1 MRERGSIMTI
11 VDMLVNNAKNYP
23 DKIALV
29 ELAPSKGFRREI
41 TWKEFERNSAKVASA
56 LIQAGIKKDD
66 KVLHFMTNSITW
78 LETYFGIIR
87 TGAWAV
93 PLNYRFNSKDFLYC
107 AQVSEARMLIMGEAF
122 VDRVMSVKEHLTY
135 MEKMIVAA
143 DTASDGLITLDD
155 FIRDGDPDDARIYT
169 PKSDD
174 VCGLYF
180 TSGTTGDPKP
190 IVLPHKNMEQA
201 AVTEQNHHM
210 QNLDDNFLL
219 IPPLY
224 HCGAKMHWFGS
235 LLTASKAVLLNEVSP
250 KIILETV
257 SQEKCTIVWLLVPW
271 AQDILVALDKGELN
285 IKDYD
290 LKQWRLMHIG
300 AQPVPPS
307 LIKHWKD
314 YFPDMLYDTNYG
326 LSECTGPG
334 CVHLGVEN
342 VHKIG
347 AIGIPGYGWEC
358 KIVNNDLMPVK
369 QGEVGELLV
378 RGNGVMREYYKNPK
392 KTAETILPDGWLR
405 TGDVA
410 RQDEDGFY
418 YLVDRIKDLIIVG
431 GENVYPV
438 EVEDMIRTN
447 PAVLDVAVIG
457 VPDERLGEIVVA
469 IIKVKPGM
477 ELSNDE
483 IRAFCDIRLPRYKR
497 PRIYIFGEVLRNPTG
512 KIEKPKLREKYAYLA
527 NTI

>member
-1 MRERGSIMTI
+1 MTI
-11 VDMLVNNAKNYP
+11 VDMLINNARNYP
-23 DKIALV
+23 DKVALV
-29 ELAPSKGFRREI
+29 ELAPTAGFRKEV
-41 TWKEFERNSAKVASA
+41 TWKELEQGSAKLASA
-56 LIQAGIKKDD
+56 LIRAGIKKDD

-78 LETYFGIIR
+78 LEAYFGIIR

-93 PLNYRFNSKDFLYC
+93 PLNYRFNAKDFLYC
-107 AQVSEARMLIMGEAF
+107 AQVSEARMLIMGQAF
-122 VDRVMSVKEHLTY
+122 VDRVMSVKNHLTY
-135 MEKMIVAA
+135 LEKMIVVDDQAT
-143 DTASDGLITLDD
+143 DDLILYKD
-155 FIRDGDPDDARIYT
+155 FIATGDPNDELYV

-190 IVLPHKNMEQA
+190 IVLPHKNMEHA
-201 AVTEQNHHM
+201 AKAEQMHHM
-210 QNLDDNFLL
+210 QTIDDNFML

-235 LLTASKAVLLNEVSP
+235 LMTASKAVLLNEVSP
-250 KIILETV
+250 KTIIETM
-257 SQEKCTIVWLLVPW
+257 SKEKCTIAWLLVPW
-271 AQDILVALDKGELN
+271 AQDILVALDKGE
-285 IKDYD
+285 IKLEDYD

-300 AQPVPPS
+300 AQPVPKS
-307 LIKHWKD
+307 LIMHWKD

-342 VHKIG
+342 IHKVG
-347 AIGIPGYGWEC
+347 AIGVPGYGWEC
-358 KIVNNDLMPVK
+358 KIVDKDMNPVK
-369 QGEVGELLV
+369 QGEVGELLL
-378 RGNGVMREYYKNPK
+378 RGDGVMREYYKNPK
-392 KTAETILPDGWLR
+392 KTAETIMPDGFLR

-410 RQDEDGFY
+410 KMDEDGFI

-457 VPDERLGEIVVA
+457 VPDDRLGEIVVA
-469 IIKVKPGM
+469 IIKTKPGM

-483 IRAFCDIRLPRYKR
+483 IKAFCDIRLPRYKR
-497 PRIYIFGEVLRNPTG
+497 PRIFVFGEVMRNPTG
-512 KIEKPKLREKYAYLA
+512 KIEKPKMREKYAYLA
-527 NTI
+527 NTAK

>member
-1 MRERGSIMTI
+1 MTI
-11 VDMLVNNAKNYP
+11 VDMLINNARNYP
-23 DKIALV
+23 DKVALV
-29 ELAPSKGFRREI
+29 ELAPTAGIRKEV
-41 TWKEFERNSAKVASA
+41 TWKELERGSAKLASA
-56 LIQAGIKKDD
+56 LIRAGIKKDD

-78 LETYFGIIR
+78 LEAYFGIIR

-93 PLNYRFNSKDFLYC
+93 PLNYRFTAKDFLYC
-107 AQVSEARMLIMGEAF
+107 AQVSEARMLIMGQAF
-122 VDRVMSVKEHLTY
+122 VDRVMSVKNHLTY
-135 MEKMIVAA
+135 MEKMIVVDEEAT
-143 DTASDGLITLDD
+143 DDLILYKD
-155 FIRDGDPDDARIYT
+155 FIATGDPDDELYV

-190 IVLPHKNMEQA
+190 IVLPHKNMDHAAKAEQM
-201 AVTEQNHHM
+201 HHM
-210 QNLDDNFLL
+210 QTIDDNFML

-235 LLTASKAVLLNEVSP
+235 LMTASKAVLLNEVSP
-250 KIILETV
+250 KTIMETM
-257 SQEKCTIVWLLVPW
+257 SKEKCTIAWLLVPW
-271 AQDILVALDKGELN
+271 AQDILVALDKGD
-285 IKDYD
+285 IKLEDYD

-300 AQPVPPS
+300 AQPVPKS
-307 LIKHWKD
+307 LIMHWKD
-314 YFPDMLYDTNYG
+314 YFPEMLYDTNYG

-342 VHKIG
+342 IHKVG
-347 AIGIPGYGWEC
+347 AIGVPGYGWEC
-358 KIVNNDLMPVK
+358 KIVDKDMNPVK
-369 QGEVGELLV
+369 QGEVGELLL

-392 KTAETILPDGWLR
+392 KTAETIMPDGFLR

-410 RQDEDGFY
+410 KMDEDGFI

-457 VPDERLGEIVVA
+457 VPDDRLGEIVVA

-483 IRAFCDIRLPRYKR
+483 IKAFCDIRLPRYKR
-497 PRIYIFGEVLRNPTG
+497 PRIFVFGEVMRNPTG
-512 KIEKPKLREKYAYLA
+512 KIEKPKMREKYAYLA
-527 NTI
+527 NTAK